1 MQIKETMQRYGYT
14 TATLAKKMGVFDSTV
29 SRLMNGNPTIQ
40 KLRDLAAA
48 IGCPLWE
55 FFADEMPE
63 SEEFF
68 AEQSG
73 KAERRV
79 KSERQRVGDGTSGMK
94 FLAVQA
100 TRGRAATATEATAQL
115 EQPTHQPSNISH
127 QPSASLQQAII
138 CPHCHQALVMN
149 IASYEQK

>member
-79 KSERQRVGDGTSGMK
+79 KSEE
-94 FLAVQA
+94 F
-100 TRGRAATATEATAQL
+100 ATAQP

-138 CPHCHQALVMN
+138 CPHCGHALVVN
-149 IASYEQK
+149 VASKE

>member
-1 MQIKETMQRYGYT
+1 MQRYGYT

-63 SEEFF
+63 SEEL
-68 AEQSG
+68 
-73 KAERRV
+73 RV
-79 KSERQRVGDGTSGMK
+79 K
-94 FLAVQA
+94 
-100 TRGRAATATEATAQL
+100 EATAQP

-127 QPSASLQQAII
+127 QPLASLQQAII
-138 CPHCHQALVMN
+138 CPHCHHALVFN
-149 IASYEQK
+149 VVSYEQK